1 MNGLI
6 PYKEAAKRLD
16 RHPQTVLK
24 WLRMGYLPGRK
35 VGKSWYVAEEDLRR
49 FLADPPPYPKGGD
62 Q

>member
-49 FLADPPPYPKGGD
+49 FLADPPPYPKEGD